1 MKTQHSAVKNSSS
14 MIILRNR
21 MNNELVRGVLLDTQ
35 EIDGKSF
42 YVINHNGRTIKL
54 AKDGYAKTAI

>member
-42 YVINHNGRTIKL
+42 YVINHNGRNIKL
-54 AKDGYAKTAI
+54 AKDGYAKVQ